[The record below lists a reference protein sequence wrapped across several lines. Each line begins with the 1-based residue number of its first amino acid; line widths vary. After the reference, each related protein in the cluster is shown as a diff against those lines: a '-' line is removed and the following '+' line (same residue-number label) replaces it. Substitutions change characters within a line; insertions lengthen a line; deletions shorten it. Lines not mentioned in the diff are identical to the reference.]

1 MKRNFLFI
9 KSTTE
14 STVIP
19 VDSFSH
25 AEYTSDTTVTMY
37 FDAKRGGKD
46 ATIAVV
52 LTVSSG
58 KANDVIS
65 SITNQITSGKADIM
79 RYDAASTPN
88 KYHTS
93 NVTGITS
100 ITTTEAPTITGADGV
115 DGVDADNSKV
125 LLDVRFD
132 EAVSKGDPLYI
143 TGYNNG
149 EDRITVAK
157 ADASDSAQMPSIGL
171 AAADGAINTN
181 GQAITIGS
189 LDDVDTSSFS
199 VGDVLYVANGG
210 GLTATKPTGT
220 NLIQNVGK
228 VGRSNQNNGEIVVMA
243 IGRSN
248 DLPNLA
254 EGKIWVGD
262 SDGVPEEID
271 RVLPLKT
278 YGGRFQHTST
288 TDTQM
293 ILAGG
298 IYGTSYYFWNSS
310 SGTTPSGGGTVDTTT
325 GGIGRSQQH
334 YAGVRV
340 PVTGKIRLDAITRP
354 NDTGNSASKD
364 YYLQIWEF
372 TADDSTGFGTVTST
386 LRASQALTSGTSNG
400 WSQTLSMTTTSE
412 ITAGNYIYVT
422 LGMDAQTLSATAY
435 QYFDIALSIIAS

>member
-37 FDAKRGGKD
+37 FDAKRGGKE

-149 EDRITVAK
+149 ESRITVAK

-171 AAADGAINTN
+171 ANADYLQNAN

-189 LDDVDTSSFS
+189 LEDVNTSSFS
-199 VGDVLYVANGG
+199 VGDVLYVAAGG
-210 GLTATKPTGT
+210 GLTSTKPTGT

-228 VGRSNQNNGEIVVMA
+228 VGRRNQNNGEVVVMA

-248 DLPNLA
+248 DLPNL
-254 EGKIWVGD
+254 EDGKIWVGD
-262 SDGVPEEID
+262 SSGVPEQIERI
-271 RVLPLKT
+271 LPLKN
-278 YGGRFQHTST
+278 YAGRFQHTST
-288 TDTQM
+288 TDGNM

-310 SGTTPSGGGTVDTTT
+310 TGITPSGGGTVDTTT
-325 GGIGRSQQH
+325 GGIGKSNQH
-334 YAGVRV
+334 YAGIRV

-372 TADDSTGFGTVTST
+372 TADGTTGFGSVTST
-386 LRASQALTSGTSNG
+386 LRASQAFTSGTSNG
-400 WSQTLSMTTTSE
+400 WSQTLTMTTTSDV
-412 ITAGNYIYVT
+412 TAGNYIYVT

-435 QYFDIALSIIAS
+435 QYFDIDLSIIAS